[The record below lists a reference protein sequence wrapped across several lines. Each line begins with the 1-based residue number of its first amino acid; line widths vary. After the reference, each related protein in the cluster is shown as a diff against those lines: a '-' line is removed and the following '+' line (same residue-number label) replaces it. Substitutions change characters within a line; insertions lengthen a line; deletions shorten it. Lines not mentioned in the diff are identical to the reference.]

1 MRLKERIAVV
11 TGAGSGIG
19 RASALLFAAEGAFVA
34 LVDRDAAGMRET
46 MKTIRDAK
54 GNIRGDGSEHLGDVG
69 DGDFAKA
76 TVAEIISR
84 HDRLD
89 VLMTAAGWSCG
100 GTVVTTDPADWDAVF
115 RTNVGGTWLW
125 SRAAVPQMQRQ
136 GKGSIITLASQ
147 LAIAGGRGN
156 SAYIA
161 AKGAIISL
169 TRTMAVDF
177 ATDGI
182 RVNAIAPG
190 AIDTPLLRRSFARHA
205 DPEPV
210 REASRN
216 RHAMKRFGKAEE
228 VAEAALHLAS
238 DASSFTTGTV
248 MAVDGGWLAA

>member
-19 RASALLFAAEGAFVA
+19 RASALLFAKQGAFVA
-34 LVDRDAAGMRET
+34 LVDRDKAGLTET
-46 MKTIRDAK
+46 IAGIRDA
-54 GNIRGDGSEHLGDVG
+54 NGDGSVHIGDVG
-69 DGDFAKA
+69 DAEFALA
-76 TVAEIISR
+76 AVAEIVAR
-84 HDRLD
+84 HSRLD
-89 VLMTAAGWSCG
+89 VLMTAAGFSCG
-100 GTVVTTDPADWDAVF
+100 GTVLTTDPADWDAVF

-125 SRAAVPQMQRQ
+125 ARAAVPQMLRQ
-136 GKGSIITLASQ
+136 GSGSIITLASQ

-169 TRTMAVDF
+169 TRTMALDF
-177 ATDGI
+177 ASDGI

-190 AIDTPLLRRSFARHA
+190 AIDTPMLRRSFARHA
-205 DPEPV
+205 DPDPV

-248 MAVDGGWLAA
+248 MVVDGGWLAA

>member
-1 MRLKERIAVV
+1 MRLKGRTAVI

-19 RASALLFAAEGAFVA
+19 RASAALFAREGAFVA
-34 LVDRDAAGMRET
+34 MVDRDGAGLQDTVAA
-46 MKTIRDAK
+46 IRRAN
-54 GNIRGDGSEHLGDVG
+54 GEGSVHVGDVG
-69 DGDFAKA
+69 DADFANSVV
-76 TVAEIISR
+76 TEIVTR
-84 HDRLD
+84 HGRLD
-89 VLMTAAGWSCG
+89 VLMTAAGFSCG
-100 GTVVTTDPADWDAVF
+100 GTVLTTDPADWDAVF

-125 SRAAVPQMQRQ
+125 SRAAVPQMKLQRS
-136 GKGSIITLASQ
+136 GSIITLASQ

-169 TRTMAVDF
+169 TRTMALDF
-177 ATDGI
+177 SDNGI

-190 AIDTPLLRRSFARHA
+190 AIDTPMLRRSFARHA
-205 DPEPV
+205 DPDPV

-216 RHAMKRFGKAEE
+216 RHAMKRFGNAEE

-248 MAVDGGWLAA
+248 MVVDGGWLVA

>member
-1 MRLKERIAVV
+1 MRLKDRIAVV

-34 LVDRDAAGMRET
+34 LVDRDRAGMQET
-46 MKTIRDAK
+46 MDAIRDAK
-54 GNIRGDGSEHLGDVG
+54 GDGSEHLGDVG
-69 DGDFAKA
+69 DGNFAKSTLDA
-76 TVAEIISR
+76 IVSR
-84 HDRLD
+84 HGHVD

-115 RTNVGGTWLW
+115 RTHVGGTWLW
-125 SRAAVPQMQRQ
+125 ARAAVPQMQRQ
-136 GKGSIITLASQ
+136 AKGSIVTLASQ

-169 TRTMAVDF
+169 TKTMAVDF
-177 ATDGI
+177 AADGI

-190 AIDTPLLRRSFARHA
+190 AIDTPMLQRSFARHA
-205 DPEPV
+205 DSDAV

-228 VAEAALHLAS
+228 VAEAALYLAS